1 MNKSIKIT
9 LLIVA
14 IIAAV
19 GGVMAYYKTI
29 VSPPS
34 HMRFNNQYIAAIKS
48 DIAEVVN
55 LSTTD
60 GLDSSF
66 VATTHEI
73 NFMWKNT
80 LLQNTERNELLE
92 SFAVQY
98 IPKFVEDCNGKFA
111 ATDWSDIVLKQ
122 MSKKITQLRSLKTT
136 DGTYV
141 VGGEANTSL
150 EKVQNTISN
159 YYAAKAA
166 ASHTGYTG
174 LADAIIKIATAKKY
188 ASMSPIN
195 NCMALVNQLNSV
207 PKRLEQSHFAYL
219 VNQVNRLNNYYNYD
233 QSSYDDLALS
243 ISEKLDEYK
252 KNARKVYGCMSD
264 IASLEQR
271 AGELYSNAHFDSEI
285 SSYE

>member
-1 MNKSIKIT
+1 M
-9 LLIVA
+9 
-14 IIAAV
+14 
-19 GGVMAYYKTI
+19 
-29 VSPPS
+29 
-34 HMRFNNQYIAAIKS
+34 
-48 DIAEVVN
+48 
-55 LSTTD
+55 
-60 GLDSSF
+60 
-66 VATTHEI
+66 
-73 NFMWKNT
+73 
-80 LLQNTERNELLE
+80 
-92 SFAVQY
+92 
-98 IPKFVEDCNGKFA
+98 
-111 ATDWSDIVLKQ
+111 
-122 MSKKITQLRSLKTT
+122 KTT

-150 EKVQNTISN
+150 KKVQNTISN

-174 LADAIIKIATAKKY
+174 LAAAIIKIATAKKY

>member
-1 MNKSIKIT
+1 
-9 LLIVA
+9 
-14 IIAAV
+14 
-19 GGVMAYYKTI
+19 MA
-29 VSPPS
+29 
-34 HMRFNNQYIAAIKS
+34 
-48 DIAEVVN
+48 N
-55 LSTTD
+55 LSTTSE
-60 GLDSSF
+60 LDSSF

-73 NFMWKNT
+73 NFMWKDT
-80 LLQNTERNELLE
+80 LLQSTERNELLE

-98 IPKFVEDCNGKFA
+98 IPKFVKDCNGKFA

-159 YYAAKAA
+159 YYAAKAVV
-166 ASHTGYTG
+166 SNTGYTG
-174 LADAIIKIATAKKY
+174 LSSAKIKIATAKNY
-188 ASMSPIN
+188 ASMSPLN
-195 NCMALVNQLNSV
+195 NCVSLVNMLNSV
-207 PKRLEQSHFAYL
+207 PRRLEQSHFAYL
-219 VNQVNRLNNYYNYD
+219 VGQVNRLRNYYNYS

-285 SSYE
+285 SLYE

>member
-48 DIAEVVN
+48 DIAEVAN
-55 LSTTD
+55 ISTTSE
-60 GLDSSF
+60 LDSSF

-122 MSKKITQLRSLKTT
+122 MSKKITQLHSLKTT

-141 VGGEANTSL
+141 VGGEANT
-150 EKVQNTISN
+150 
-159 YYAAKAA
+159 
-166 ASHTGYTG
+166 
-174 LADAIIKIATAKKY
+174 
-188 ASMSPIN
+188 
-195 NCMALVNQLNSV
+195 
-207 PKRLEQSHFAYL
+207 
-219 VNQVNRLNNYYNYD
+219 
-233 QSSYDDLALS
+233 
-243 ISEKLDEYK
+243 
-252 KNARKVYGCMSD
+252 
-264 IASLEQR
+264 
-271 AGELYSNAHFDSEI
+271 
-285 SSYE
+285 

>member
-14 IIAAV
+14 IIAAI

-34 HMRFNNQYIAAIKS
+34 HMSFNNQYVAAVKS
-48 DIAEVVN
+48 DIAEVAN
-55 LSTTD
+55 LSTNTE
-60 GLDSSF
+60 LDSSF

-73 NFMWKNT
+73 DFMWKES
-80 LLQNTERNELLE
+80 LLQSRERDELLE

-98 IPKFVEDCNGKFA
+98 IPKFVEDCNGKFS

-122 MSKKITQLRSLKTT
+122 MSNKIAQLRSLKTS
-136 DGTYV
+136 DGANI
-141 VGGEANTSL
+141 VGEEANTSL

-159 YYAAKAA
+159 YYAAKAVA
-166 ASHTGYTG
+166 LHTGYTG
-174 LADAIIKIATAKKY
+174 LDAAKIKIATAKKY
-188 ASMSPIN
+188 ASMSPLN
-195 NCMALVNQLNSV
+195 NCVALVNQLNSV
-207 PKRLEQSHFAYL
+207 SKRLEQSHFAYL
-219 VNQVNRLNNYYNYD
+219 VGQVNRLRNYYNYN

-252 KNARKVYGCMSD
+252 KNARKVYGCISD

-271 AGELYSNAHFDSEI
+271 AGELYSNAHFDSEVI
-285 SSYE
+285 LYE